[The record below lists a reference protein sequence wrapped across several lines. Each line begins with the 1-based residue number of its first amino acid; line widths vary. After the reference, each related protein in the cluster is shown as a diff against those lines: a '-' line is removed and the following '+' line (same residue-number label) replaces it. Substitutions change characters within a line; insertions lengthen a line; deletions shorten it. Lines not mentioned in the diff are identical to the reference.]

1 MDRGFD
7 NSPKENPQ
15 SLDLPMDPNN
25 VLSKEERTGRVPTKR
40 SDYLS
45 KSEAKTQGVDVGP
58 LGAFVDRYGS
68 VIAFSDVP
76 EIVAKGVALATEIA
90 PQRVLNK
97 LGISESPSPP
107 QIILVGGPLRLRSGQ
122 KIPAAVDMNGN
133 VPTAIR
139 MSLENIR
146 ISFGLTH
153 NKTSELDPII
163 CFATAVHEI
172 SDWIQVTHSGHNSL
186 FGLHD
191 TDEHARAKR
200 HSGSKSERF
209 SNNMATEL
217 TEEMFGVTVTF
228 GENDQTI
235 YTPEPPDS
243 I

>member
-1 MDRGFD
+1 MDTGFD
-7 NSPKENPQ
+7 SSPKENSQ
-15 SLDLPMDPNN
+15 SLDLPIDPNN
-25 VLSKEERTGRVPTKR
+25 VLSREEGTGHVPIKR

-45 KSEAKTQGVDVGP
+45 KPEAKTQGVNVGP

-68 VIAFSDVP
+68 VIVFSDVP
-76 EIVAKGVALATEIA
+76 EIVAKGVALATEVA

-97 LGISESPSPP
+97 LGISEQPSPP
-107 QIILVGGPLRLRSGQ
+107 PIILVGGSLSLRSGQ
-122 KIPAAVDMNGN
+122 RIPAAVDMNDN
-133 VPTAIR
+133 VPIAIR

-153 NKTSELDPII
+153 NKTSQLDPVI

-172 SDWIQVTHSGHNSL
+172 SDWIQITHSDHDL
-186 FGLHD
+186 VFGLND
-191 TDEHARAKR
+191 TDEQMRASR
-200 HSGSKSERF
+200 HTASKSERF
-209 SNNMATEL
+209 SNDMATEL

-235 YTPEPPDS
+235 YTPEPPDT